1 MSTLLRDLIDIPER
15 VRDEDYVLKL
25 SEFVDD
31 HAAAALADYVVTE
44 QLVDAFDHALGLVG
58 QALTSGNSAGAY
70 LEGSFGSGKSHFM
83 AVLHAILREHPAAR
97 DKAELRDVI
106 TRHNPALAG
115 RRVMPLAFHLLG
127 ATSLEEAVFSQYVAQ
142 VRRLHPDA
150 ELPRLH
156 RTDDLLA
163 NADQLRATMGD
174 QAFLAALGDAAPA
187 GASAGWG
194 SFGAATG
201 WTADAYEAARHA
213 PHGDDARARLV
224 DALVRGLLPA
234 FGTSTDFVDI
244 DTGLV
249 EISRHAKTLGYDG
262 VVLFLDELILWLAF
276 GVHDVEFFRRES
288 QKLTKFVEAGAGRR
302 AIPLI
307 SIIARQMDL
316 RRWFADAGA
325 SGAQQAALEQAF
337 AYQSGRFASIVLGD
351 DNLPHV
357 AHQRLLQPRDDA
369 AAARIAAAF
378 AAIDRAPGVWDTLLD
393 NANTDEQHRGSDE
406 AAFKLTYP
414 FSPALVSTLRALA
427 AAMQRERT
435 ALKVMQRLLVERRDT
450 LTVDDVIPVGDCFD
464 LVVLGNEP
472 LDSATAALF
481 SSAKDVWENKL
492 HPVILQIHGLGRADL
507 AGDKPLPRGYEAD
520 VRLGKTLIL
529 SAVAPKV
536 PALKHLTPRRL
547 AALNHGSIV
556 APIPGAEAQAAL
568 SKVRTWAADVPEIQV
583 DTTGREPAIAV
594 QLTDVDYESIVAKAG
609 IEDNEGRRRQLIQ
622 RIVKSAFGIEA
633 GAEPDLE
640 GAYRTTTTWRATPRV
655 VDVVFGN
662 VRDASSLPDD
672 RFRAAPDTWRLV
684 VDFPFDEQG
693 FSSEDDISR
702 YHRLNSRELD
712 TRTIVWLPHFL
723 SDARMRDLSR
733 LVVLDWLLSGTGD
746 RWEQHANHLREQ
758 DRVLARNI
766 LEGQRNTLERTI
778 TDTIQQAYGAA
789 TRGRA
794 NLVDD
799 PGHEKELY
807 SLSRVFTPQPPV
819 GATLGDAFQHLV
831 AQAWDNTYPEHPRFD
846 LDGGVLRAREL
857 GTLKR
862 SIEAA
867 MADPERRVPVDT
879 VDSRILR
886 RVANPARIGQ
896 ATETHYIFGDA
907 YMPWAV
913 ELDKALALRGNPD
926 DPVTITEARE
936 WIAGLGLGL
945 TEPVADL
952 VIIAW
957 AALRQRVW
965 YVRGA
970 AEHHAPEPGQL
981 TAAMDLRTQ
990 ELPTQ
995 EEWDQ
1000 ARDTAGH
1007 LFGITFPRYLN
1018 PQAVAAL
1025 AEKVRAAA
1033 AELREPAS
1041 GLVGV
1046 LDDSYRRAGVTD
1058 ASGAPRLTTAR
1069 SAHDIVDRL
1078 AQLDGVHL
1086 VRALAGIDLAGTGPA
1101 MSLSLTTAGQ
1111 VRAALSGFRW
1121 ERLADALAARDGEGE
1136 RAEAAARILNDF
1148 ARRARADQR
1157 EHPMHDALRTL
1168 DEENF
1173 EWLRGATPAAP
1184 PAQTPPDAPTPPPTA
1199 TPGASGEVA
1208 AAADSVAGTAEEV
1221 AAVLRDRLRGG
1232 VRYEVTWRVIE

>member
-15 VRDEDYVLKL
+15 VGDEDYVLKL
-25 SEFVDD
+25 SEYVDD
-31 HAAAALADYVVTE
+31 HAGAALAEYVVTD

-58 QALTSGNSAGAY
+58 QALTSGNSLGAY

-83 AVLHAILREHPAAR
+83 AVLHAILRADPAAR
-97 DKAELRDVI
+97 DKTELRDVI
-106 TRHNPALAG
+106 ARHDPALAG
-115 RRVMPLAFHLLG
+115 RRVLPLAFHLLG
-127 ATSLEEAVFSQYVAQ
+127 ADSLEQAVFGQYIAQ
-142 VRRLHPDA
+142 VRRHHLDA

-156 RTDDLLA
+156 RTDALLA
-163 NADQLRATMGD
+163 NADQLRAQMGD
-174 QAFLAALGDAAPA
+174 ERFFAGLGDVAPA
-187 GASAGWG
+187 RASEGWG
-194 SFGAATG
+194 SFGASTG
-201 WTADAYEAARHA
+201 WTADAYEAARNA
-213 PHGDDARARLV
+213 PHGDDARSSLI
-224 DALVRGLLPA
+224 DALVRGWLPA
-234 FGTSTDFVDI
+234 FETSTDFVDI

-249 EISRHAKTLGYDG
+249 EISRHAKSLGYDA

-302 AIPLI
+302 EIPLV
-307 SIIARQMDL
+307 SFIARQMDL

-325 SGAQQAALEQAF
+325 SGAEQAALEKAF

-351 DNLPHV
+351 DNLPYV
-357 AHQRLLQPRDDA
+357 AHQRLLMPRDA
-369 AAARIAAAF
+369 AAAAHIEAAF
-378 AAIDRAPGVWDTLLD
+378 AAIDRTPGVWDTLLD
-393 NANTDEQHRGSDE
+393 NANTDDQHRGSDE

-427 AAMQRERT
+427 SAMQRERT
-435 ALKVMQRLLVERRDT
+435 ALKVMQRLLVERRDS
-450 LTVDDVIPVGDCFD
+450 LTADDVIPVGDCFD

-472 LDSATAALF
+472 LDSTTAALF
-481 SSAKDVWENKL
+481 SSARDVWENKL
-492 HPVILQIHGLGRADL
+492 HPVILQTHGIDRADL
-507 AGDKPLPRGYEAD
+507 ASDAPLPRGYETD

-556 APIPGAEAQAAL
+556 APIPGAEAQTAL

-583 DTTGREPAIAV
+583 DTAGREPAIAV

-609 IEDNEGRRRQLIQ
+609 IEDNEGRRRQLIA
-622 RIVKSAFGIEA
+622 RIVKTAFGIDP

-640 GAYRTTTTWRATPRV
+640 GAFRTTTTWRATRRT
-655 VDVVFGN
+655 VDVLFGN
-662 VRDASSLPDD
+662 VRDAGSLPDD

-684 VDFPFDEQG
+684 VDYPFDEQG
-693 FSSEDDISR
+693 HSAVEDIER
-702 YHRLNSRELD
+702 YHRLNARDLD

-733 LVVLDWLLSGTGD
+733 LVVLDWLLTGTGD

-778 TDTIQQAYGAA
+778 VDTIQQAYGAA

-794 NLVDD
+794 NLVEDA
-799 PGHEKELY
+799 GHDKELF
-807 SLSRVFTPQPPV
+807 SLSRIFTPQPPV
-819 GATLGDAFQHLV
+819 GATLGDAFEHLV
-831 AQAWDNTYPEHPRFD
+831 TQAWDNTYPDHPRFD
-846 LDGGVLRAREL
+846 LDGGELRAREL

-867 MADPERRVPVDT
+867 MADPERRIPVDP

-896 ATETHYIFGDA
+896 ATETHYVFGDA

-913 ELDKALALRGNPD
+913 ELDKALALRGTPD
-926 DPVTITEARE
+926 DPVTVTEARE
-936 WIAGLGLGL
+936 WISRLGFGL

-965 YVRGA
+965 CVRGVA
-970 AEHHAPEPGQL
+970 QHRAPEPGQL

-990 ELPTQ
+990 ELPSQ
-995 EEWDQ
+995 EEWDR
-1000 ARDTAGH
+1000 ARDTVGH
-1007 LFGITFPRYLN
+1007 LFGINFPRYLN

-1025 AEKVRAAA
+1025 ADEVRNAAGA
-1033 AELREPAS
+1033 LREPAAT
-1041 GLVGV
+1041 LVGA
-1046 LDDSYRRAGVTD
+1046 LEDGYRRGGVAD
-1058 ASGAPRLTTAR
+1058 RSDAPRLATAR
-1069 SAHDIVDRL
+1069 ATRELVDRL
-1078 AQLDGVHL
+1078 AQLDGVQL
-1086 VRALAGIDLAGTGPA
+1086 VRALAAIELDGAGPA
-1101 MSLSLTTAGQ
+1101 MSLSLSTAA
-1111 VRAALSGFRW
+1111 VLSAALRGFQW

-1136 RAEAAARILNDF
+1136 RAEGAARILNDF
-1148 ARRARADQR
+1148 ARRARADQL
-1157 EHPMHDALRTL
+1157 EHSLQDALRTL
-1168 DEENF
+1168 DQENY
-1173 EWLRGATPAAP
+1173 EWLRASAAQPTTPQP
-1184 PAQTPPDAPTPPPTA
+1184 PSTPTPTPTPPSTPT
-1199 TPGASGEVA
+1199 TPGEGTVEGTPDEVA
-1208 AAADSVAGTAEEV
+1208 AA
-1221 AAVLRDRLRGG
+1221 LRGRLRGG
-1232 VRYEVTWRVIE
+1232 VRYEVTWRVIG